1 MKAVTSLVLHCAA
14 VTVAATALPD
24 GIQLAAAPMEGYEIV
39 PMQWKGVIKEGEAP
53 ISLNGTI
60 ESVIA
65 QIKELNPEFE
75 LVEEEEDAAASSGL
89 EARNPTHII
98 CNVGGNG
105 GYVDVKAAQREN
117 RYLRSLG
124 TSVCG
129 VGGGPGKCARVSCS
143 YGDAIWL
150 CNDNRHYIQPRCSY
164 LADYVDRI
172 IARCKTRTNSPPC
185 TVKPCPPSWSADFV
199 RGQQFDSDNYNV
211 IVGRSNC

>member
-1 MKAVTSLVLHCAA
+1 MKAVSAIVLHCAA
-14 VTVAATALPD
+14 VTVAAAALPD
-24 GIQLAAAPMEGYEIV
+24 GSQVVADPLEGYEIV

-60 ESVIA
+60 ESIIS
-65 QIKELNPEFE
+65 QIQELNPEFE
-75 LVEEEEDAAASSGL
+75 LVEEETDASSGL
-89 EARNPTHII
+89 EARNPSNII
-98 CNVGGNG
+98 CNVGGS
-105 GYVDVKAAQREN
+105 GYVDVVAARREQ

-129 VGGGPGKCARVSCS
+129 VDGGPGKCARVSCS

-150 CNDNRHYIQPRCSY
+150 CNDNSHYIQPRCSY

-172 IARCKTRTNSPPC
+172 ISSCQSKTSSPPC
-185 TVKPCPPSWSADFV
+185 VSRPCPPSWTAYFV
-199 RGQQFDSDNYNV
+199 RGQQFDTDRYNV